1 MYIRGMYSNINLFK
15 IETNHVV
22 PARGKVLISEPF
34 LCDHM
39 FGRSVILLVDHT
51 HDGTMGLV
59 LNKPLPLFLNDVLKD
74 FDCPESIPIYKGG
87 PLSTDTLFYLHTL
100 EGITGALSIGK
111 GFYLNGDFEAIK
123 NYIMQGNPV
132 KGRIRFFLG
141 YSGWE
146 CEQLDR
152 EIEENTLLVGKEN
165 ISSLMDE
172 AASGTLW
179 KKALCKLGA
188 KYEIWSR
195 FPQIPTLN

>member
-74 FDCPESIPIYKGG
+74 FDCPESIPIYKEDRSAQIRCSIYTRSRAL
-87 PLSTDTLFYLHTL
+87 PEHCPSAKAST
-100 EGITGALSIGK
+100 
-111 GFYLNGDFEAIK
+111 
-123 NYIMQGNPV
+123 
-132 KGRIRFFLG
+132 
-141 YSGWE
+141 
-146 CEQLDR
+146 
-152 EIEENTLLVGKEN
+152 
-165 ISSLMDE
+165 
-172 AASGTLW
+172 
-179 KKALCKLGA
+179 
-188 KYEIWSR
+188 
-195 FPQIPTLN
+195 